1 MKNRGFLLRA
11 LAVLTAALLLPSFP
25 ALAAEKT
32 VFTFSD
38 IRAQLALDTSSFDVV
53 LTPENLT
60 ENYSWLTENGY
71 EPDNVEA
78 DFQDSGILMQA
89 FDSANGRTLV
99 ITAKADVDAETYF
112 DINTVED
119 DVRKA
124 FRQAHTNGSTYS
136 LLGYDYSSAT
146 WKNYG
151 KNLLRFLRL
160 QYVLKYGGEEQYRG
174 YQRRTIRNGYTIT
187 LDLQVKG
194 RKLKTAD
201 EKLLDEILKGMTFTE
216 VLTAP
221 PGACKLIVSE
231 PPSEVNDDDLTVSG
245 TTDANANV
253 TLALISMT
261 GSAGGTFTDKAG
273 SKGKF
278 SIKVKFPEAGTYS
291 MVVTAS
297 TEDGRTTQ
305 RSFSVMYQKN
315 YIPLNFTSAVPAQ
328 LTSDSLTIS
337 GTTIKGVKTQVS
349 VSGPVTYQK
358 ASTSKSFSFTFDTD
372 KEGTYQILITASK
385 KGLETRT
392 VAYTAVRTLTD
403 AERIQK
409 TRDSAQNTAYKTLKS
424 DLSKYV
430 GKTFAYT
437 GYVLE
442 ITPSGSEWTVKFA
455 LTKSGATYKDIVY
468 LICKEEPQYAVFSK
482 VKMYGT
488 LSENT
493 YIEIV
498 EGSGTSEYPRFE
510 LLFFESVAE

>member
-1 MKNRGFLLRA
+1 MKKRGFSALLFA
-11 LAVLTAALLLPSFP
+11 ALTAILLLSSLP
-25 ALAAEKT
+25 ALAET
-32 VFTFSD
+32 TTYTFSD
-38 IRAQLALDTSSFDVV
+38 IRAQLELDTSDFDMI
-53 LTPENLT
+53 LTPDNLT

-78 DFQDSGILMQA
+78 DFKDTGILLEA

-99 ITAKADVDAETYF
+99 ITAKADVDAEAYF

-119 DVRKA
+119 EVRKN
-124 FRQAHTNGSTYS
+124 FRQSHTNGSTYS

-151 KNLLRFLRL
+151 KNLQRFLRL
-160 QYVLKYGGEEQYRG
+160 KYVLKYGGVEQHKG

-201 EKLLDEILKGMTFTE
+201 EKLLDSILNDMTFTE

-221 PGACKLIVSE
+221 PGACKLIVTE
-231 PPSEVNDDDLTVSG
+231 PPTEVNDDTLTVSG
-245 TTDANANV
+245 TTDAKANV

-261 GSAGGTFTDKAG
+261 GSTGGTFTDTAS

-278 SIKVKFPEAGTYS
+278 SIKVKFPESGTYS
-291 MVVTAS
+291 MVLTAS
-297 TEDGRTTQ
+297 TDDGRTTQ
-305 RSFSVMYQKN
+305 RTYSILYEKN
-315 YIPLNFTSAVPAQ
+315 YIPLNFTSAVPTQ
-328 LTSDSLTIS
+328 ISSDTLTIS
-337 GTTIKGVKTQVS
+337 GTTIKGVKTQIS
-349 VSGPVTYQK
+349 VTGPVTYQK
-358 ASTSKSFSFTFDTD
+358 SKTGKSFSFTFDTD

-385 KGLETRT
+385 KGMETRT
-392 VAYTAVRTLTD
+392 VSYTAVRTLTD
-403 AERIQK
+403 AERLQK
-409 TRDSAQNTAYKTLKS
+409 TKDSAQNTAYKTLKS
-424 DLSKYV
+424 NLSKYA
-430 GKTFAYT
+430 GKTFTYT

-455 LTKSGATYKDIVY
+455 LSKSGTTYKDIVY
-468 LICKEEPQYAVFSK
+468 LICKEEPQYALFDK
-482 VKMYGT
+482 VRMYGT

-510 LLFFESVAE
+510 LLFFEDVSE